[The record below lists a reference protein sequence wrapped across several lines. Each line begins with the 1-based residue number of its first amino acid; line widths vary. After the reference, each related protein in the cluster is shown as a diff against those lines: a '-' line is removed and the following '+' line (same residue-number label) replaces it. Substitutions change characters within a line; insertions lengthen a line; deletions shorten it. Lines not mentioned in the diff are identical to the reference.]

1 MNTAEKFIA
10 EMAEQISMP
19 DVYIQIRQL
28 FDQKKFTLKDYIKV
42 IEKDSMLTTRLIRIA
57 NSHYFGYPE
66 RVNDLNQAIIL
77 IGVMQLHDLMLTN
90 LSLRTF
96 ASIPQQIFNLE
107 EFWRY
112 SIQCGIAARTI
123 AQYSQIF
130 PINPYFSLG
139 LLHEIGHAAMYFK
152 KPEQSLQ
159 AVEQSQQENSCL
171 TKIEDETLGF
181 DYTQAGTALMHLWHL
196 PDIYQQTTTHHL
208 HPELADKAHQQ
219 TVKIIHL
226 AHIFC
231 QEQQLNKHR
240 SLFKEISES
249 DHKLNKLPSNIDEII
264 IKEINT
270 NTNDILNM
278 LWPDSIQQL
287 SSKAVK

>member
-1 MNTAEKFIA
+1 MNAAEKFIV
-10 EMAEQISMP
+10 EMAEQVSMP

-28 FDQKKFTLKDYIKV
+28 FDQKKFAIKDYIKV
-42 IEKDSMLTTRLIRIA
+42 IEKDSMLTTHLIRIA

-66 RVNDLNQAIIL
+66 RADNLNQALIL

-96 ASIPQQIFNLE
+96 ASIPEQIFNLE
-107 EFWRY
+107 EFWKY
-112 SIQCGIAARTI
+112 SIQCGITARSI

-152 KPEQSLQ
+152 KPELSLQ
-159 AVEQSQQENSCL
+159 AVEQSQQENSSL
-171 TKIEDETLGF
+171 TEIEDEILGF
-181 DYTQAGTALMHLWHL
+181 NYTQAGTALMRLWHL
-196 PDIYQQTTTHHL
+196 PDIYLQTTMHHL

-231 QEQQLNKHR
+231 QDQQLGKHR
-240 SLFKEISES
+240 SLFNEISQS
-249 DHKLNKLPSNIDEII
+249 DHMLNRLPSNIDEII

-287 SSKAVK
+287 PSKDC